1 MKHLLLIITT
11 VLIGCTPLK
20 IMDVEVQAD
29 PVDTVYIADS
39 AKVMQLQTEVR
50 FWQDSV
56 SYLNR
61 TMPLEM
67 YMDARKVEKIKYYI
81 SITERN
87 PNNRK
92 FFYGW
97 IKRTIAE

>member
-1 MKHLLLIITT
+1 MKHLLII
-11 VLIGCTPLK
+11 LSSLLFSCSPLK
-20 IMDVEVQAD
+20 TLEVEVERI
-29 PVDTVYIADS
+29 DTVFVTDTARIAELH
-39 AKVMQLQTEVR
+39 AEVR

-97 IKRTIAE
+97 IKRTMAE